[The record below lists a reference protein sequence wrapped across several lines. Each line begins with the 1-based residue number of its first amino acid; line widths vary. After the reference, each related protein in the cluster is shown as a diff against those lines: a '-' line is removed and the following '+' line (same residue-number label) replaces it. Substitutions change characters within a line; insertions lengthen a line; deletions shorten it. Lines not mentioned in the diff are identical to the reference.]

1 MNNKWK
7 LVFDYFK
14 IILGCAIFGLGLDL
28 FLLPNDLNA
37 GGLSGLSMIIVH
49 LMQFST
55 VGVVT
60 AVINLPLF
68 ILGGWR
74 LGKKFVVDSLIGMI
88 LTSVFIDLFANI
100 PQPDIEPLI
109 SALYGGVTCGAGLGL
124 VFASGGTTGGSDIIV
139 RFLKLKWQHLPIGI
153 INTFFDMA
161 VAILTGIVFRDIN
174 CALYSGIAIFV
185 CGQVI
190 DAVVYRFD
198 YSKVALIITKEHE
211 KVVEAISKELD
222 RGATYLQGE
231 GTYSHQEFKVIL
243 SAVKRHQIATL
254 KLLVMEIDPDAFII
268 VQEAHQ
274 VLGDGFARYTKDS
287 L

>member
-7 LVFDYFK
+7 LVFDYVK

-88 LTSVFIDLFANI
+88 LGIIVTSVAK
-100 PQPDIEPLI
+100 
-109 SALYGGVTCGAGLGL
+109 LY
-124 VFASGGTTGGSDIIV
+124 
-139 RFLKLKWQHLPIGI
+139 H
-153 INTFFDMA
+153 N
-161 VAILTGIVFRDIN
+161 
-174 CALYSGIAIFV
+174 Y
-185 CGQVI
+185 
-190 DAVVYRFD
+190 
-198 YSKVALIITKEHE
+198 
-211 KVVEAISKELD
+211 
-222 RGATYLQGE
+222 AT
-231 GTYSHQEFKVIL
+231 I
-243 SAVKRHQIATL
+243 
-254 KLLVMEIDPDAFII
+254 
-268 VQEAHQ
+268 
-274 VLGDGFARYTKDS
+274 
-287 L
+287 